1 MIPYV
6 SPIDGKIHRY
16 FVDFKIETINKKTYL
31 VEIKPKAQTMKPQ
44 GSRQTAKFLK
54 EATTYLVNQAKWE
67 YARRYSKDRNWE
79 FIILTEDELGL

>member
-1 MIPYV
+1 
-6 SPIDGKIHRY
+6 
-16 FVDFKIETINKKTYL
+16 
-31 VEIKPKAQTMKPQ
+31 MKPQ

>member
-1 MIPYV
+1 MILTTR
-6 SPIDGKIHRY
+6 DE
-16 FVDFKIETINKKTYL
+16 FKKYTFANPNKKTYL